1 MACSTN
7 YAAKRGC
14 CASAP
19 FPAIIQRMST
29 YKPAGPVPLI
39 IDCDPGVDDAIAL
52 MVALNSS
59 RFSVLGIT
67 AVAGNVPLR
76 LTEYNARRLCALLGR
91 GDVPVFAGC
100 PRPLLHNLVTAEEIH
115 GATGLDGAE
124 LPEPARDVAAQHAV
138 SFLIDVL
145 SAASE
150 PVTLACTAPLTN
162 LAVALIQRPE
172 IAAGIREVVIM
183 GGGINRGNIT
193 PVAEFNF
200 YADPHAARVVF
211 ESGLPITLVPLD
223 VTHQVLVTNDV
234 IASIRAIGNPVSRVA
249 ADLLAYYG
257 SMRRPALAG
266 APLHDPCVIAY
277 LLRPDLFGGFP
288 ADVSI
293 ETDSALTMGQSV
305 VKRRRMPEGGR
316 PEGGPPEGRPPVTV
330 LDTADAGGVFELI
343 LSHLGGV
350 GA

>member
-1 MACSTN
+1 
-7 YAAKRGC
+7 
-14 CASAP
+14 
-19 FPAIIQRMST
+19 MST
-29 YKPAGPVPLI
+29 HGTTPLI
-39 IDCDPGVDDAIAL
+39 IDCDPGLDDAIAL

-59 RFSVLGIT
+59 RFAVLGIT

-76 LTEYNARRLCALLGR
+76 LTEYNARRLRTLLGR
-91 GDVPVFAGC
+91 ADVPVYAGC
-100 PRPLLHNLVTAEEIH
+100 PRPLLQTLVTAEEIH

-124 LPEPARDVAAQHAV
+124 LPEPDGEAASRHAV
-138 SFLIDVL
+138 SFLVDTL
-145 SAASE
+145 STAPE

-223 VTHQVLVTNDV
+223 VTHQVLVTEDV
-234 IASIRAIGNPVSRVA
+234 IARIRAIGNPVSHAA
-249 ADLLAYYG
+249 ADLLSYYG
-257 SMRRPALAG
+257 STRRPALAG

-277 LLRPDLFGGFP
+277 LLQRDLFGGFP
-288 ADVSI
+288 ADVRI
-293 ETDSALTMGQSV
+293 ETESALTIGQSV
-305 VKRRRMPEGGR
+305 VNRRRLPDDR
-316 PEGGPPEGRPPVTV
+316 PAVTV
-330 LDTADAGGVFELI
+330 LDMVDPVGVFELI
-343 LSHLGGV
+343 LAHLGPAGT
-350 GA
+350 